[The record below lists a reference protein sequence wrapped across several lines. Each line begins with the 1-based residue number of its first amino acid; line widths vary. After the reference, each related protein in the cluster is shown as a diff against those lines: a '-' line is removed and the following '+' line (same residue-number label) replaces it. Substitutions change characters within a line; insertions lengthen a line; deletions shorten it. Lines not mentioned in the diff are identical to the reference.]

1 MIKYIYLYIIYI
13 NLLYSYIIISF
24 FIIVYSGA
32 QFVGS
37 DLYKRVKEFIKN
49 YVVTLLKVG

>member
-13 NLLYSYIIISF
+13 NLLYGYIIISF